1 MAKCIIV
8 GAGDFYEKKLNIN
21 EEDLVIAADGG
32 YDHLFKISIIPDIVI
47 GDFDSICSK
56 DFSNSSVITLQKEK
70 NSTDLYEAIQT
81 GLKRGFKDFQIYGA
95 LGGRI
100 EHSIANIQI
109 LSSLV
114 GCATAKILD
123 RELEM
128 FVLSNDKKVYPP
140 TAKGYL
146 SIFAVSSDAVVTL
159 QNLKYELNNYRLTNV
174 FPLGI
179 DNEFI
184 NKQAVITAHKG
195 KILVI
200 CRNGD

>member
-47 GDFDSICSK
+47 GDFDSICSN

-81 GLKRGFKDFQIYGA
+81 GLKRGFKDFLIYGA